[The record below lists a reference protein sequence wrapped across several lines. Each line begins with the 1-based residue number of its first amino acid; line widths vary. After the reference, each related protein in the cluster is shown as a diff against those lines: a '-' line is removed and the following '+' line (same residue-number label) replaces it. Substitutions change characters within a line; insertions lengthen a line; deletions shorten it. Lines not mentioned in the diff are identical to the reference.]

1 MPSISHTLVWIYYL
15 KGSHRLALPRLQ
27 ECVRKIPDHAIYDY
41 HQGVVELARWGKSNA
56 KS

>member
-1 MPSISHTLVWIYYL
+1 VPSISHTLVWIYYL